1 MACHSARIGLLK
13 ALALP
18 SSDKR
23 TNAIKQSVSFC
34 LSFPQPILDVSGMMS
49 KFAIFIDRNELIKQA
64 LVGIS
69 KCNTISSKTAKQ
81 VENWHKSMESPVD
94 SEYLKNF
101 ATILAFH
108 GLKEESSYLIPLFKT
123 SICNESA
130 LLIRLFRKIKNE
142 RKFIWSLYVGIKA
155 SPDPVSLT
163 DAIATAVAANGW
175 FDRVEL
181 VLNRKDNSF
190 DLKPDTAAKLIR
202 GLSHHQLD
210 PEFTN
215 LVFRIF
221 SNTSNEVVVR
231 EAIVSF
237 YLVNNQLEALEEGL
251 RLMGPIKSS
260 VLANQVLK
268 KAACIDSCK
277 LFFKFLVLFKSF
289 ALNEKSYSLGINL
302 AINNKSSRLL
312 LQVLDAVFI
321 HRARLNPVDEARI
334 RSIVEHRL
342 GVSVRV
348 RKRIAAVLDLIE
360 KQNSESDFITS

>member
-1 MACHSARIGLLK
+1 MACHSARIALLK

-23 TNAIKQSVSFC
+23 TKAIKQSVSVC
-34 LSFPQPILDVSGMMS
+34 LSLPQPILDVSGLMS
-49 KFAIFIDRNELIKQA
+49 KFAPFIDRNELIKQA

-69 KCNTISSKTAKQ
+69 KCSTIPSKTAKQ

-108 GLKEESSYLIPLFKT
+108 GLNEESSYLIPLFKT
-123 SICNESA
+123 SIQNEPA

-142 RKFIWSLYVGIKA
+142 RKFIWSLYTGIKA

-181 VLNRKDNSF
+181 VMNRKDNSIV
-190 DLKPDTAAKLIR
+190 LKPDTAAKLIR

-210 PEFTN
+210 PEFTS

-221 SNTSNEVVVR
+221 SETSNEVVVR
-231 EAIVSF
+231 EAIVAF

-251 RLMGPIKSS
+251 RLIGPIEAS

-268 KAACIDSCK
+268 KAACIESCE
-277 LFFKFLVLFKSF
+277 LFFKFLVLFKS
-289 ALNEKSYSLGINL
+289 LVNEKSYSLGINL

-312 LQVLDAVFI
+312 LQVLDAIFLQ
-321 HRARLNPVDEARI
+321 RARLNPVDEARI

-360 KQNSESDFITS
+360 KQNSESGFIAS